1 MLKWLPILPFA
12 GFLALMSCA
21 QKDPVDAAVVETH
34 SATTSIG

>member
-21 QKDPVDAAVVETH
+21 QKDPVDAAAVEAH
-34 SATTSIG
+34 PTSTANG